1 MLAEKNRAWVA
12 DAFESFFGHR
22 KNAYF
27 VHSAK
32 AVFDRAHQAVS
43 GVGVAFEVENS
54 VNHML
59 QHPRTR
65 QSTFFGHVSDQ
76 YHRRA
81 SSLCHAGEVRRTFAH
96 LRDGAW
102 RACQLV

>member
-54 VNHML
+54 VNHVL
-59 QHPRTR
+59 EHTWSC
-65 QSTFFGHVSDQ
+65 QSAFFGHVSDQ
-76 YHRRA
+76 HDRRA
-81 SSLCHAGEVRRTFAH
+81 GGFCHSCEVRRTFAH

-102 RACQLV
+102 RAGQLV

>member
-1 MLAEKNRAWVA
+1 MLAEKNRAWIA

-22 KNAYF
+22 EDTDF

-59 QHPRTR
+59 QHPW
-65 QSTFFGHVSDQ
+65 
-76 YHRRA
+76 A
-81 SSLCHAGEVRRTFAH
+81 S
-96 LRDGAW
+96 
-102 RACQLV
+102 